1 MGRSWF
7 KTIAGAS
14 DERRQ
19 TVDACVSALAIKI
32 EEERLLFR
40 AEANGSAKLFAD
52 LVNLQSEFPWL
63 AFELDKRDKNEHA
76 CPGEY
81 TKLLLERG
89 RIPKREVTNLLRLA
103 CIE

>member
-81 TKLLLERG
+81 TKLVIVTGKQIG
-89 RIPKREVTNLLRLA
+89 RAHV
-103 CIE
+103 